1 MVFRQNK
8 YQKFA
13 CTLRYSAIK
22 NVLNSVRQPL
32 VDEAQKS
39 PALLSDL
46 AGLEQIVAESYDARA
61 FVELLQNADDAGAS
75 RFAIHRLGELLLVAN
90 DGHHFTAAEFQS
102 LCRSAASSK
111 HRGTSIGYRGIGF
124 KSVVG
129 CAEVVHVLSG
139 ALEATFSRER
149 TGREVPQ
156 ATRVP
161 LIRIPHPLETEDR
174 TKFGAAVE
182 RLLDDGFKTVF
193 VFAGLIAS
201 AIEAEF
207 AAFDAASLLFL
218 SNVRSV
224 DISATKESVIT
235 LGRETSESGT
245 QLLHLTCPDGKTLWS
260 VMERDGIALAFIHD
274 DSGIVPMKGELAV
287 VHAFLPTHEPTGF
300 PFKLNGDISTDPSRT
315 RIVQDERTAAGVKTA
330 AQFIVELLQGLIAG
344 DGDARLMSALV
355 PVSDPRMAGFQ
366 RRSFRTDFYAAIQR
380 AGQGKFEDVFCRPA
394 WLNAADFDRLA
405 KASGIK
411 SIPRKFDG
419 IEGLSGLLKF
429 LGGKEGRFQNIAAAL
444 EQTAPS
450 VTGAAEIT
458 AHLTTLFS
466 TRQVEP
472 QSINPA
478 WKLWSVGNQVVSLD
492 EAKQGETSFA
502 DGFVEA
508 VVEKGGSPTEL
519 RRFIAALTDKAT
531 AAKLIPYGEAVD
543 TSGSHGKHT
552 SKLNPQIS
560 LKRWRSAEQ
569 QVLSVLTAL
578 GWEVEDV
585 SRQNIGYDIQ
595 GHTPEGEDAFIEV
608 KAIDQPGQAFTLTSN
623 EEAVARQKGK
633 AYRLTLVCEVG
644 EHLEIAF
651 IEDPVHNV
659 KLTRQCR
666 QWVWECSAYDFNPER
681 FSLE

>member
-1 MVFRQNK
+1 MLE
-8 YQKFA
+8 
-13 CTLRYSAIK
+13 T
-22 NVLNSVRQPL
+22 VRQSL
-32 VDEAQKS
+32 LDEAKKS

-46 AGLEQIVAESYDARA
+46 AGLEQYVAESYDARS
-61 FVELLQNADDAGAS
+61 FVELLQNADDAGAK
-75 RFAIHRLGELLLVAN
+75 RFVIQRSGDLILVAN
-90 DGHHFTAAEFQS
+90 DGHHFTRVEFES
-102 LCRSAASSK
+102 LCRSAASPK
-111 HRGTSIGYRGIGF
+111 HRGTSVGYRGIGF

-129 CAEVVHVLSG
+129 FAEVVHVLSG
-139 ALEATFSRER
+139 TLEATFSRER
-149 TGREVPQ
+149 TAREIPQ

-174 TKFGAAVE
+174 AKFGAAVE
-182 RLLDDGFKTVF
+182 RLLSNGFKTVF

-207 AAFDAASLLFL
+207 AAFDATSLLFL
-218 SNVRSV
+218 RSVRSV
-224 DISATKESVIT
+224 DISGTTNSVIT
-235 LGRETSESGT
+235 LDRKTSESGV
-245 QLLHLTCPDGKTLWS
+245 QLLHLTSPDGKTLWS
-260 VMERDGIALAFIHD
+260 VMERDGIALAFSHD
-274 DSGIVPMKGELAV
+274 ESGIVPMQGEHAV

-330 AQFIVELLQGLIAG
+330 AQFIVELLQGLISG
-344 DGDARLMSALV
+344 NGNARLMSALI

-366 RRSFRTDFYAAIQR
+366 RRSFRTDFYAAIQQ
-380 AGQGKFEDVFCRPA
+380 AGKGKFEDVFCRPA
-394 WLNAADFDRLA
+394 WLNAADFDKLA
-405 KASGIK
+405 RASGIK
-411 SIPRKFDG
+411 SIPRKFDSV
-419 IEGLSGLLKF
+419 EGLSGLLKF
-429 LGGKEGRFQNIAAAL
+429 LGGKEGTFQNIAPAL
-444 EQTAPS
+444 ERTAPS
-450 VTGAAEIT
+450 VTGAPEIA

-478 WKLWSVGNQVVSLD
+478 WKLWSVGKQVVSLD
-492 EAKQGETSFA
+492 EVKQGKTSFA

-508 VVEKGGSPTEL
+508 VVEKVGSPTEL
-519 RRFIAALTDKAT
+519 RRFVAALTDTLT
-531 AAKLIPYGEAVD
+531 AARLVPDGQAAG
-543 TSGSHGKHT
+543 TSGSGGKQT

-585 SRQNIGYDIQ
+585 SRQNIGYDIE
-595 GHTPEGEDAFIEV
+595 GRTPEGKDAFVEV
-608 KAIDQPGQAFTLTSN
+608 KAIDHPGQTFTLTSN
-623 EEAVARQKGK
+623 EEVVARQKGK
-633 AYRLTLVCEVG
+633 AYRLALVRQTG

-651 IEDPVHNV
+651 IEDPIQNV

-681 FSLE
+681 FALE